1 MRINLKEILLS
12 QGKTQVWLHKKTGI
26 SENTISLMVNNASK
40 GIQFDTLEKICEAL
54 NVTPNDLIGLEK
66 KEEPLSFGERL
77 IFLREKNNWT
87 RKEVAY
93 SLGITCGS
101 LANYEKNNREPNFET
116 VIKIAELYQVTIDYL
131 LTGEL

>member
-1 MRINLKEILLS
+1 
-12 QGKTQVWLHKKTGI
+12 
-26 SENTISLMVNNASK
+26 
-40 GIQFDTLEKICEAL
+40 L
-54 NVTPNDLIGLEK
+54 NVTPNDLISFDK

-77 IFLREKNNWT
+77 IFLREEKDWT

-93 SLGITCGS
+93 SLGVACSS
-101 LANYEKNNREPNFET
+101 LGNYEKNNREPNFET